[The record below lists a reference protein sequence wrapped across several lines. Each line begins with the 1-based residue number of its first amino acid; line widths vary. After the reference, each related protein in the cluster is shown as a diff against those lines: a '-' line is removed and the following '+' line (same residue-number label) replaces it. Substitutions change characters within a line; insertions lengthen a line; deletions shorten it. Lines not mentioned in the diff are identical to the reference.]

1 MEPVPRA
8 QWDRWKHQFVYL
20 SPVGPESGPDWWS
33 CIKSA
38 CCIRNIWGFPKI
50 RRPDSVWCCSCHI
63 KPVERDG
70 ALTQLMEQSLHS
82 AASSLLFLDSGDKIG
97 SSFSVSS
104 RSGGQKWRPQRFISS
119 PCVTMCGC
127 CIINCFS
134 SMFENRNIPQTFAS
148 WCFCFN
154 LQIFGTHLIL
164 HLSWSNVHEVDSAVQ
179 HEEA

>member
-82 AASSLLFLDSGDKIG
+82 AASSLLLETKLVLLFLFPAGQEVKSEDHSGL
-97 SSFSVSS
+97 FHHHV
-104 RSGGQKWRPQRFISS
+104 S
-119 PCVTMCGC
+119 PCVDVWLLHHQLLF
-127 CIINCFS
+127 INVRKQKYS
-134 SMFENRNIPQTFAS
+134 PN
-148 WCFCFN
+148 FCF
-154 LQIFGTHLIL
+154 LMFLL
-164 HLSWSNVHEVDSAVQ
+164 
-179 HEEA
+179 